1 MESSSYEKI
10 IGTILLIAG
19 LAVIGYSVQLGIN
32 VFVSAKNPPD
42 LFRQADISSAPLKNP
57 LENPAKPAPKNLNDI
72 NPADIQK
79 IITDNLLSP
88 EVIKSIIPQEMFSY
102 VPRILNLSVFTLF
115 LWVLITAG
123 AKISSLGIALI
134 KTNSNVKV

>member
-10 IGTILLIAG
+10 TGTILLIVG
-19 LAVIGYSVQLGIN
+19 LAVIGYSIQLGIN
-32 VFVSAKNPPD
+32 VFINAKNPPEV
-42 LFRQADISSAPLKNP
+42 FRQVDTSSIPLKNSS
-57 LENPAKPAPKNLNDI
+57 ENSAKLAPKNLSDI
-72 NPADIQK
+72 NPADMQK

-88 EVIKSIIPQEMFSY
+88 EMIKSIIPQEMFSY
-102 VPRILNLSVFTLF
+102 IPRVLNLSVFTLF

-134 KTNSNVKV
+134 KTSSNIKV